1 MRSNSFIIAYIA
13 CVFVVFLHQQGTY
26 CIRLAG
32 RVTLWWIR
40 VISQSRVTSFILF
53 WDELC
58 SQLLLHKVCEDQW
71 IWCTD
76 LLKIL
81 NSFLF
86 WYFTNYFSP
95 PLINFAR
102 QLDCKGKNLLND
114 CLDAKRLSSVF
125 LLRDGKN
132 IQGLSN
138 ETLG

>member
-1 MRSNSFIIAYIA
+1 MDLMHRPF
-13 CVFVVFLHQQGTY
+13 
-26 CIRLAG
+26 
-32 RVTLWWIR
+32 
-40 VISQSRVTSFILF
+40 
-53 WDELC
+53 
-58 SQLLLHKVCEDQW
+58 ED
-71 IWCTD
+71 I
-76 LLKIL
+76 KFF
-81 NSFLF
+81 SFLIF
-86 WYFTNYFSP
+86 YQLCFP

>member
-1 MRSNSFIIAYIA
+1 MDLMHRPF
-13 CVFVVFLHQQGTY
+13 
-26 CIRLAG
+26 
-32 RVTLWWIR
+32 
-40 VISQSRVTSFILF
+40 
-53 WDELC
+53 
-58 SQLLLHKVCEDQW
+58 ED
-71 IWCTD
+71 I
-76 LLKIL
+76 KFF
-81 NSFLF
+81 SFLIF
-86 WYFTNYFSP
+86 YQLFFPP